1 MNPTLVVCNGALVA
15 LFAFGP
21 TSANEV
27 FPVIHHQPITVRIL
41 DGRDGN
47 PQTLAHVVLVA
58 GYDRRDLGLGLWVEE
73 KITDAEG
80 TVQLSEMQRNL
91 PFLRVEVL
99 KHRLCQPDSA
109 ESAWSVER
117 IRRNGLSAANRC
129 GTITVADAP
138 GIFTVFVKGRRG
150 Q

>member
-1 MNPTLVVCNGALVA
+1 MNPSLAVCNGALLA
-15 LFAFGP
+15 FLAFGP

-27 FPVIHHQPITVRIL
+27 FPVIHNQPITVRIL
-41 DGRDGN
+41 DGKDGN
-47 PQTLAHVVLVA
+47 PQARAHVVLVA
-58 GYDRRDLGLGLWVEE
+58 GYDRRDLRLGLWVEE

-80 TVQLSEMQRNL
+80 TVQLSDAHRNL

-99 KHRLCQPDSA
+99 KHRPCQPDSA

-129 GTITVADAP
+129 GTIMVADAP
-138 GIFTVFVKGRRG
+138 GVFTVFVKGR
-150 Q
+150 